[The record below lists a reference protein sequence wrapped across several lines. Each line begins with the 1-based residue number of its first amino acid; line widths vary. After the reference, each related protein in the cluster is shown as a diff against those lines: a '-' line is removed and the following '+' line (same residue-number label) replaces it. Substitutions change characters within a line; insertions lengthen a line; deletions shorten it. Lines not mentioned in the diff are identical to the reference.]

1 MKKLAVTLSLLA
13 IAAGAFAQGSITVA
27 NTTTTL
33 FRTNAVGSAAQGG
46 TAGSALSA
54 TGPGYF
60 YEVLTAPSTVTTVD
74 ASLQALVTGTTWSDT
89 GLHPVNTGIAGRM
102 SASSSTVNNW
112 GAGSAQSYIIV
123 GWSGDLGSTWS
134 QVSALINGST
144 LSGGVWSGNLS
155 TFASTLPAGQ
165 NAFVGATSVGWRQAG
180 GVTTAGTI
188 PTPVIFGTVD
198 DAQGT
203 TLKTP
208 TDLFVVGVPEPTSF
222 ALAGLGAA
230 AMMIFRRRKV

>member
-13 IAAGAFAQGSITVA
+13 VAAGAFAQGSVTVA

-33 FRTNAVGSAAQGG
+33 FRTNAVGTPSQGG

-74 ASLQALVTGTTWSDT
+74 SSLQALLSAPWSDT
-89 GLHPVNTGIAGRM
+89 GLHPVNTGLAGRM
-102 SASSSTVNNW
+102 SSASTTVNGW
-112 GAGSAQSYIIV
+112 LAGVAQSYIIV
-123 GWSGDLGSTWS
+123 GWSGNLGSTWAE
-134 QVSALINGST
+134 VSSKLVGSS
-144 LSGGVWSGNLS
+144 LQGGVWTGGGLQ
-155 TFASTLPAGQ
+155 AAAAGLTN
-165 NAFVGATSVGWRQAG
+165 NAFLGATAIGWRQAG

-203 TLKTP
+203 TLKTS
-208 TDLFVVGVPEPTSF
+208 TDLFVVQAIPGPTTM
-222 ALAGLGAA
+222 ALAGLGLGALV
-230 AMMIFRRRKV
+230 IFRRRKA